1 MMVLQSSR
9 TSRRRPVRI
18 YHQSRL
24 QLIAHR
30 LSFQSLPS
38 TKNHEHVPR
47 CLQCHVAA
55 DSIFRCFNQASAYA
69 SVLNSVFAPSQYFYE
84 VNKTY
89 QMRGRNPNPPVCDA
103 PRRPSHPNGDPEGA
117 SFKCHSGELY
127 YEFGNIKRQ
136 GLPLR
141 DENGLPISQFDLNS
155 RAAFARSGNPNPDR
169 TFLKAREYENTTW
182 HLGEG
187 GRVDTGEV

>member
-1 MMVLQSSR
+1 MN
-9 TSRRRPVRI
+9 TSLDVFNVT
-18 YHQSRL
+18 S
-24 QLIAHR
+24 
-30 LSFQSLPS
+30 
-38 TKNHEHVPR
+38 
-47 CLQCHVAA
+47 HVAA
-55 DSIFRCFNQASAYA
+55 DSIFRCFIQASAYA

-169 TFLKAREYENTTW
+169 TFLKARGYENTTW